1 VVRLLREIG
10 FETTYVAAS
19 ELLRK
24 SWIAKIPAKRLWQS
38 VGETLAA
45 ALDDRQAD
53 VVVTNGPIGL
63 GIKGKV
69 LSAHYYHGTYVG
81 QADAVRRFISL
92 RGYLKM
98 RYLDGMILERLAGHD
113 KRCVACSDKVSDE
126 VRQWFGHQAR
136 VVWYPVDLAKF
147 APGPRDLGLL
157 ESFGLDARRP
167 VGIFVGVGRPMKNE
181 TAAFEVMDKTLG
193 RITWLAV
200 GENSG
205 LAPGNAVMAN
215 RILPEL
221 MPALLRSVDLVL
233 SPSVYDPFPF
243 FVAEALATGVP
254 VIATAETGS
263 GALLL
268 RKPPL
273 DQWLVRE
280 SFDVDAL
287 TNAVLAVIDDPPRA
301 RQLALE
307 GRERVGRFL
316 SYSAWR
322 DRFLQATG
330 IE

>member
-1 VVRLLREIG
+1 MRHQRGTATVVGSAPLGAPGGVEACCRAVVRLLREIG

-126 VRQWFGHQAR
+126 VRQWFLFE
-136 VVWYPVDLAKF
+136 DLSDVTLSGVREPGFGVFGTAK
-147 APGPRDLGLL
+147 
-157 ESFGLDARRP
+157 
-167 VGIFVGVGRPMKNE
+167 
-181 TAAFEVMDKTLG
+181 
-193 RITWLAV
+193 
-200 GENSG
+200 
-205 LAPGNAVMAN
+205 
-215 RILPEL
+215 ILP
-221 MPALLRSVDLVL
+221 AQ
-233 SPSVYDPFPF
+233 
-243 FVAEALATGVP
+243 VA
-254 VIATAETGS
+254 
-263 GALLL
+263 
-268 RKPPL
+268 
-273 DQWLVRE
+273 
-280 SFDVDAL
+280 
-287 TNAVLAVIDDPPRA
+287 
-301 RQLALE
+301 
-307 GRERVGRFL
+307 
-316 SYSAWR
+316 
-322 DRFLQATG
+322 
-330 IE
+330 